1 MSNNTALKTLFA
13 VLHGSLP
20 YEYDEKYVTGVGLED
35 AVVISKTDSDRSIYI
50 TANMHDS
57 NHIFD
62 MNLYDDIND
71 YEPAEITQWDADDP
85 NLTLM
90 DLIDYIEK
98 TL

>member
-13 VLHGSLP
+13 ALHGSLH

-35 AVVISKTDSDRSIYI
+35 AVAISKTDSDRNIYI
-50 TANMHDS
+50 TANLPDD

-62 MNLYDDIND
+62 VNLYDGIHDDN
-71 YEPAEITQWDADDP
+71 PAEITQWDADDP
-85 NLTLM
+85 NLTLI